1 MCPWGGW
8 KDSGTRPPWW
18 PADEPWPPQGPPW
31 RWRRRGH
38 RLFWRFGLAFLLL
51 ALFVFAFFALAG
63 WFAATLF
70 GGLPFPGPHRPPFFA
85 PAGLLVFLVL
95 ALGIAAAAR
104 SVRRMTVP
112 VAGLMEAAGRLAQGR
127 YDVRVREW
135 GPPEVRS
142 LSRAFNEMAERLQ
155 AHEQQ
160 RRNLLADVTHELRTP
175 LAVIQGNLEG
185 LLDGVYPRDDAH
197 LTPILDETRVLAALI
212 DDLRTLALAET
223 GTLELHRE
231 PTDLETL
238 IQDTVAALRSQAEAA
253 GVRLTT
259 QVSPDLPP
267 IEVDPTR
274 IRQVLTNLLNNA
286 LAHTGSG
293 GEVLVIAR
301 LGSRNAVGYLALSVA
316 DTGSGIAEVDLP
328 HIFDRF
334 YRSKDSRG
342 TGLGLAIARNLIAM
356 HGGEISAESRLGE
369 GTTMRITLPLGTA
382 AT

>member
-1 MCPWGGW
+1 MCPWDGW
-8 KDSGTRPPWW
+8 KNPGTRPPWW
-18 PADEPWPPQGPPW
+18 PPNEPWPPQGPPW

-38 RLFWRFGLAFLLL
+38 RLFWRFGLAFLIL
-51 ALFVFAFFALAG
+51 AFFVFALFALAG
-63 WFAATLF
+63 WFAATRF
-70 GGLPFPGPHRPPFFA
+70 GGPTFPGPHRPPFFA
-85 PAGLLVFLVL
+85 PVGFVAFLVL
-95 ALGIAAAAR
+95 AFGIAAAAR
-104 SVRRMTVP
+104 SLRRMTVP
-112 VAGLMEAAGRLAQGR
+112 MTGLMEAAGRLAQGR

-212 DDLRTLALAET
+212 EDLRTLALAET

-231 PTDLETL
+231 PTEIEALVD
-238 IQDTVAALRSQAEAA
+238 DTVAALRPQAEAA

-259 QVSPDLPP
+259 EVSPNLPA
-267 IEVDPTR
+267 IEVDATR

-293 GEVLVIAR
+293 GEVRVIAQLRSRDVPGR
-301 LGSRNAVGYLALSVA
+301 LELSVA
-316 DTGSGIAEVDLP
+316 DTGSGITETDLP

-334 YRSKDSRG
+334 YRSEKSRG

-369 GTTMRITLPLGTA
+369 GTTVRITLPLDVAGT
-382 AT
+382 